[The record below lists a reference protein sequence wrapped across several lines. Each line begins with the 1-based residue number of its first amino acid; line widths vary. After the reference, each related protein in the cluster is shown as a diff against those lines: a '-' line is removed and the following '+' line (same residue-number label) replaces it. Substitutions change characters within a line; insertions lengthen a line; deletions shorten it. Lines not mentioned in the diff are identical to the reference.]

1 MTNPKSALADAINS
15 LILDEPGAQRRLTSL
30 LAVANSARV
39 AGVSVLMA
47 DDTVLNPLLQRVP
60 VPHQTQEGEVMK
72 GENSGGSV
80 DYYQVHIEAPT
91 TEGRQPYTAECNDVI
106 EALGMTFAEAN
117 VFKALWRSAAA
128 RTLCKLKANNDA
140 VRDAEK
146 CVFFSQRV
154 LVQATRAAALA
165 SRVEAGKLVSTPDHS
180 GLMVP
185 IGVVPRATWPQTASN
200 PIGVT
205 KTE

>member
-1 MTNPKSALADAINS
+1 
-15 LILDEPGAQRRLTSL
+15 
-30 LAVANSARV
+30 
-39 AGVSVLMA
+39 
-47 DDTVLNPLLQRVP
+47 
-60 VPHQTQEGEVMK
+60 MK
-72 GENSGGSV
+72 AENSGGSV
-80 DYYQVHIEAPT
+80 DYYQVHIESPT
-91 TEGRQPYTAECNDVI
+91 TAGRDPYTAECNDII

-128 RTLCKLKANNDA
+128 RTLGKLKANNDA

-165 SRVEAGKLVSTPDHS
+165 SRPQAGKLVSTQDHS

-185 IGVVPRATWPQTASN
+185 IGVVPRATWPQTTSN
-200 PIGVT
+200 PIGAT